1 MLLFSATV
9 QENTRV
15 RATMCSFGG
24 EKKAFRSR
32 IMFRQ
37 KIFPMTLGQ
46 HHTTVMTS
54 FKLVMTDWRTPF
66 YRIDKKNAIHPW
78 ARCSFGKYLSVV

>member
-1 MLLFSATV
+1 
-9 QENTRV
+9 
-15 RATMCSFGG
+15 MCSFGG

-66 YRIDKKNAIHPW
+66 YRIERRMQSILGLDAV
-78 ARCSFGKYLSVV
+78 SVNIFL